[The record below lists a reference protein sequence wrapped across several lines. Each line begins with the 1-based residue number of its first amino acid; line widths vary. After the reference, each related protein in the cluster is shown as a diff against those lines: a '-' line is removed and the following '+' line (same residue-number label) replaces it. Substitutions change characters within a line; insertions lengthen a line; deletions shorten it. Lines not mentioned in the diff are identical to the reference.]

1 MAKYTIHSNEL
12 NLIHDQVESF
22 RFRTASTSG
31 FAELHLS
38 SLGVYN
44 LSISYGGVGEGT
56 VKRTDEYKRALE
68 KVSRAQ
74 CKAFAEETLAFTQMH
89 KGMSTVHERSYYE
102 SLLKKLAPK
111 TYSRKSLK
119 LDQPTRKDVEAD
131 LREEAIHLLHNNDDA
146 NFTVDSYVK
155 THLYAQ
161 LEQRQAKWQDA
172 VALFESIE
180 DAREEEQNAQYYAAY
195 IAEKKAEEDVLNGAP
210 EMVAK
215 GIAELDSKISV
226 PVELGIDYKY
236 AQSSGLLEVDVIL
249 EEAINIPVLRCEM
262 LSTGKVSI
270 KNKLMR
276 DLSTE
281 KTNCIL
287 SLTFLLAS
295 HLFNVSPNINVVRLA
310 IYNRVKTEA
319 YIWVE
324 FKRRDIVMKSANRI
338 NPSVDIYNYATVMN
352 LRVKNDGL
360 ELTPIDATTFKKK
373 IAAAAMVLPTNIS
386 QRGSLS
392 DF

>member
-1 MAKYTIHSNEL
+1 M
-12 NLIHDQVESF
+12 
-22 RFRTASTSG
+22 
-31 FAELHLS
+31 
-38 SLGVYN
+38 
-44 LSISYGGVGEGT
+44 
-56 VKRTDEYKRALE
+56 
-68 KVSRAQ
+68 
-74 CKAFAEETLAFTQMH
+74 
-89 KGMSTVHERSYYE
+89 
-102 SLLKKLAPK
+102 
-111 TYSRKSLK
+111 
-119 LDQPTRKDVEAD
+119 
-131 LREEAIHLLHNNDDA
+131 
-146 NFTVDSYVK
+146 
-155 THLYAQ
+155 
-161 LEQRQAKWQDA
+161 
-172 VALFESIE
+172 
-180 DAREEEQNAQYYAAY
+180 
-195 IAEKKAEEDVLNGAP
+195 
-210 EMVAK
+210 
-215 GIAELDSKISV
+215 
-226 PVELGIDYKY
+226 
-236 AQSSGLLEVDVIL
+236 LEVDVIL

-324 FKRRDIVMKSANRI
+324 FKRRDLVMKSANRI